1 MLKRRDLQA
10 RIFVKSAVEISTR
23 LQDSMR
29 VKEHLQ
35 CDTSA
40 MSFTS
45 AVLLSDKDVGKIKME
60 KRKDFAHFSIN

>member
-1 MLKRRDLQA
+1 MS
-10 RIFVKSAVEISTR
+10 IR

-29 VKEHLQ
+29 AKERLLQ

-45 AVLLSDKDVGKIKME
+45 AVFLSDEDVRKNSKVGK
-60 KRKDFAHFSIN
+60 RNDFSHYSGN